1 VSPSELA
8 DVHTEVLIS
17 RDTIHNHGTSFA
29 LVERSG
35 ILGMYG
41 SIFAVS
47 PAFVSCLDERQNGD
61 QGIIPM
67 VST

>member
-8 DVHTEVLIS
+8 DVRTEVLIS

-35 ILGMYG
+35 ILGVYG
-41 SIFAVS
+41 SIFLPSLQPSFLA
-47 PAFVSCLDERQNGD
+47 
-61 QGIIPM
+61 
-67 VST
+67 